1 MTDGMTEKDF
11 IIKLT
16 DIGYD
21 EEEVK
26 SLIELINKMKTYL
39 QDITYEELIEHAIKA
54 HKETKDWPKDGI
66 FVD

>member
-1 MTDGMTEKDF
+1 MTEQDF
-11 IIKLT
+11 ITKLI

-26 SLIELINKMKTYL
+26 SLIEIINKMKTYL

-54 HKETKDWPKDGI
+54 FEKTKDWPKDGI